1 MAGETIIT
9 VVGNL
14 TADPELRYTQ
24 NGLPRSRTS
33 PSRRRP
39 RTFDRQA
46 NEWKDGEALFLRASV
61 WREFAEHVAGS
72 LTKGSRVI
80 ATGRLKQRSYETKE
94 GEKRTAI
101 ELEVDEI
108 GPSLRYATA
117 QVTARRSRGGGG
129 GGQSRAQVAD
139 EPWATPGSSTG
150 GGADAWSTP
159 GTSRRRHP
167 VLTDD
172 PGCRLRARR
181 RAAGYSDIDQRRKKP
196 WLESQAATAAS
207 RGKGGKNAA
216 PAKSIRVG
224 VIDYKDVATLRKFIS
239 ERGKIRARRI
249 TGVSVQE
256 QRLIARAVK
265 NAREMALLPYA
276 GSGR

>member
-24 NGLPRSRTS
+24 NGLPVANFTIAST
-33 PSRRRP
+33 P
-39 RTFDRQA
+39 RNFDRQA

-80 ATGRLKQRSYETKE
+80 ATGRLKQRSYETRE

-117 QVTARRSRGGGG
+117 QVTRAAGGSSG

-139 EPWATPGSSTG
+139 EPWSTPGSSTG

-159 GTSRRRHP
+159 GTAYG
-167 VLTDD
+167 DD
-172 PGCRLRARR
+172 TP
-181 RAAGYSDIDQRRKKP
+181 
-196 WLESQAATAAS
+196 
-207 RGKGGKNAA
+207 
-216 PAKSIRVG
+216 
-224 VIDYKDVATLRKFIS
+224 F
-239 ERGKIRARRI
+239 
-249 TGVSVQE
+249 
-256 QRLIARAVK
+256 
-265 NAREMALLPYA
+265 
-276 GSGR
+276 

>member
-24 NGLPRSRTS
+24 NGLPVANFTIAST
-33 PSRRRP
+33 P
-39 RTFDRQA
+39 RNFDRQA

-80 ATGRLKQRSYETKE
+80 ATGRLKQRSYETRE

-117 QVTARRSRGGGG
+117 QVTRAAGGGG
-129 GGQSRAQVAD
+129 GAPRQQQVAD
-139 EPWATPGSSTG
+139 EPWSTPGSSSSSG
-150 GGADAWSTP
+150 GSSADAWSTP
-159 GTSRRRHP
+159 GTSYG
-167 VLTDD
+167 DD
-172 PGCRLRARR
+172 TP
-181 RAAGYSDIDQRRKKP
+181 
-196 WLESQAATAAS
+196 
-207 RGKGGKNAA
+207 
-216 PAKSIRVG
+216 
-224 VIDYKDVATLRKFIS
+224 F
-239 ERGKIRARRI
+239 
-249 TGVSVQE
+249 
-256 QRLIARAVK
+256 
-265 NAREMALLPYA
+265 
-276 GSGR
+276 